1 MNKTVYVAVGGHEV
15 QAGHIDMIAEGR
27 KHGGVIIGLLTDRAI
42 ARFSPLPA
50 LEFHQRK
57 HIFENIVGVS
67 RVVEQDDW
75 DLLPNLREI
84 KPDFLLYDDDFQH
97 RFQRGARERAAAA
110 LAEWDGR
117 ILDRPQSHPTAA
129 PTLERRTHPAVTP
142 GIRRRSLLRLLNT
155 GEMVRV
161 IEVHSPLCGQLVE
174 HLQVEL
180 PDRTARFH
188 AMWSS
193 SLTDSAARGKPDID
207 VVDTSA
213 RLNAI
218 DQLFEVTSKPLIF
231 DGNDGGHPE
240 HFAYAVRSLERL
252 GVSAVIVEDKKGLK
266 RNSLIEGVQEQEQ
279 ESIDRFCEKI
289 AVGRA
294 AAITDAFIIIGR
306 VESLILGTGMEDALT
321 RAHAYVAAGAD
332 GVMIHSRSKSPEEV
346 LKFCERFRSS
356 DADTALVAVP
366 SSYSTVHEDELRRR
380 GVNVVIYANHL
391 LRAAYPAMRAAA
403 ESILRHG
410 RAKEADSLCMPI
422 SELLDLVPGTR

>member
-1 MNKTVYVAVGGHEV
+1 MDKTVYVAIAGDEV
-15 QAGHIDMIAEGR
+15 RAGHIDMIAEGR
-27 KHGGVIIGLLTDRAI
+27 KHGGVIVGLLTDRAI
-42 ARFSPLPA
+42 SRFSPLPA
-50 LEFHQRK
+50 LEFHERK
-57 HIFENIVGVS
+57 RVFENIVGVS

-75 DLLPNLREI
+75 DLLPNLHAI
-84 KPDFLLYDDDFQH
+84 KPNFLLCDDDFHH
-97 RFQRGARERAAAA
+97 RFQRSARERAEAVLAA
-110 LAEWDGR
+110 WGGR
-117 ILDRPQSHPTAA
+117 FLDRPVGQPTGA
-129 PTLERRTHPAVTP
+129 PTLERRAHPAVTP

-155 GEMVRV
+155 REMVRA

-174 HLQVEL
+174 HLQVDL

-193 SLTDSAARGKPDID
+193 SLTDSTARGKPDID
-207 VVDTSA
+207 VVDISA
-213 RLNAI
+213 RLAAI
-218 DQLFEVTSKPLIF
+218 DQMFEVTSKPLIF

-240 HFAYAVRSLERL
+240 HFAYTVRSLERM
-252 GVSAVIVEDKKGLK
+252 GVSAVIVEDKTGLK
-266 RNSLIEGVQEQEQ
+266 RNSLLDTPQQDQEN
-279 ESIDRFCEKI
+279 IDRFCEKI

-306 VESLILGTGMEDALT
+306 VESLILGAGMEDALA

-332 GVMIHSRSKSPEEV
+332 GIMIHSRSKSPEEV
-346 LKFCERFRSS
+346 LTFCDRFRSS
-356 DADTALVAVP
+356 DPDTALVAVP
-366 SSYSTVHEDELRRR
+366 SSYSSVHEGELNRR